1 MSVVESYQRPT
12 PHQDNTPQTCV
23 LFDFGGT
30 LDANGVAWKERFFRL
45 YLDEGLDIGAERFE
59 TVFYAADD
67 ALVGAIPGTLSWRD
81 TVMRL
86 VHSLTQALGLYD
98 LMLEARIA
106 HRFLQESSDRLSSNV
121 AVLAHLS
128 RRYRLGVVS
137 NFYGNLATVCREV
150 GLTPFLTVVVDSA
163 CVGCLKPDPQIFFHA
178 LAALRAVPAEALFVG
193 DSLRRDMAGARA
205 VGMPH
210 VWLTTEPPPAEGPC
224 CPDDRVV
231 HTLDALLEW
240 LP

>member
-1 MSVVESYQRPT
+1 MSVVDPIQRPM
-12 PHQDNTPQTCV
+12 PHRDNTPLTCV

-30 LDANGVAWKERFFRL
+30 LDANGVAWKERFLRL
-45 YLDEGLDIGAERFE
+45 CRDEGIVIASERFDA
-59 TVFYAADD
+59 VFYAADD
-67 ALVGAIPGTLSWRD
+67 ALVGAVPATLSLQD
-81 TVMRL
+81 TVVR
-86 VHSLTQALGLYD
+86 LTQRLTHALGVGD
-98 LMLEARIA
+98 LTLGAKIA
-106 HRFLQESSDRLSSNV
+106 QRFLQEALDQLSTNV
-121 AVLAHLS
+121 ALLAHLG

-137 NFYGNLATVCREV
+137 NFYGNLATVCHDV

-163 CVGCLKPDPQIFFHA
+163 CVGCLKPDPQIFLHA
-178 LAALRAVPAEALFVG
+178 LAALRAMPCQTLFVG

-210 VWLTTEPPPAEGPC
+210 VWLTTEPPPEAGPC

-240 LP
+240 LL